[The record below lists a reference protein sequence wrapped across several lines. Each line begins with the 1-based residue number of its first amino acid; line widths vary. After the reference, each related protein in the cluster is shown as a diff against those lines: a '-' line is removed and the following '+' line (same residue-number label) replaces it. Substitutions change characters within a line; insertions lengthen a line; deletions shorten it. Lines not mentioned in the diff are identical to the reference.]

1 MTPEIV
7 VQVIRQALMAT
18 FWLAAPLLA
27 IGFIAGLVI
36 SLVQIATSM
45 QDNAFS
51 TIPRL
56 LAFLAGL
63 LFLLPWML
71 HRMMGYTIA
80 LFGDQGRDP
89 RRNGGRGATSP
100 AGGAGGGAT
109 RDGADPVD
117 RLGTA
122 DSQL

>member
-7 VQVIRQALMAT
+7 VQIIRQALMTT

-27 IGFIAGLVI
+27 IGFIAGLAI

-56 LAFLAGL
+56 LAFLAAL

-80 LFGDQGRDP
+80 LFGDLGRYA
-89 RRNGGRGATSP
+89 R
-100 AGGAGGGAT
+100 
-109 RDGADPVD
+109 
-117 RLGTA
+117 
-122 DSQL
+122 

>member
-1 MTPEIV
+1 MTPESV
-7 VQVIRQALMAT
+7 VQIIREALMTT

-71 HRMMGYTIA
+71 QRTMSYTIA
-80 LFGDQGRDP
+80 LLGDLSRYA
-89 RRNGGRGATSP
+89 R
-100 AGGAGGGAT
+100 
-109 RDGADPVD
+109 
-117 RLGTA
+117 
-122 DSQL
+122 

>member
-1 MTPEIV
+1 MTPDAV
-7 VQVIRQALMAT
+7 VQIARGALIAA

-27 IGFIAGLVI
+27 IGFFAGIGV

-71 HRMMGYTIA
+71 HRTMGYTIA
-80 LFGDQGRDP
+80 LFGDLSRYA
-89 RRNGGRGATSP
+89 R
-100 AGGAGGGAT
+100 
-109 RDGADPVD
+109 
-117 RLGTA
+117 
-122 DSQL
+122 